1 MATTSNTKAK
11 AKKAK
16 PTWTEKLEKEQ
27 QPQVVKLNAAQRM
40 RWGGETM
47 FIATPQMLQQVI
59 AKVPKGKLTT
69 VNLIR
74 EKLAA
79 DNGTD
84 VTCPITTGIFIW
96 IVANAMEE
104 ARLAGKSKIV
114 PYWRVL
120 KEGGKLNEK
129 YPGGIEAQTKQL
141 EAEGFL
147 VVPTKNGKG
156 ATVAGYEQKLHRFA

>member
-1 MATTSNTKAK
+1 MATKRK
-11 AKKAK
+11 L
-16 PTWTEKLEKEQ
+16 TWIEKLNKEQ
-27 QPQVVKLNAAQRM
+27 QPKVEKTDKKLRE

-47 FIATPQMLQQVI
+47 LIATPKMVQELVAQI
-59 AKVPKGKLTT
+59 PRGKVTT

-74 EKLAA
+74 EKLARQ
-79 DNGTD
+79 NGTD
-84 VTCPITTGIFIW
+84 ITCPITTGIFLW

-104 ARLAGKSKIV
+104 MRMAGAKKIV

-129 YPGGIEAQTKQL
+129 FPGGLDEHAAKL

-147 VVPTKNGKG
+147 IVNNRAGKK
-156 ATVAGYEQKLHRFA
+156 TYVADYEKKLFQF